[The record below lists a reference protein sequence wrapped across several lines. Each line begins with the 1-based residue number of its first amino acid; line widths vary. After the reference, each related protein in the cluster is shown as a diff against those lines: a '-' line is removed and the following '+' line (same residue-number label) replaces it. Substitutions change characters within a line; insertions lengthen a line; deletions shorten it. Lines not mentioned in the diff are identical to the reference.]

1 LGAKAVN
8 CKAARPLLS
17 AYYDG
22 ELPSEERAMVANHV
36 VDCPICSAELASYQW
51 LSRLAM
57 RLPEPAE
64 APLPW
69 TGLPEEAAGEI
80 APRGTRT
87 TADRATFGW
96 ERWAAVAA
104 TVMVALGALWG
115 ASGLVHSESHG
126 HQSDLSEFLS
136 AMGSDPKSAQ
146 HTLLSRYSGRP
157 VSLDEA
163 SRVLGYRPAAAAGL
177 PGGWEV
183 TEAFLLDMPC
193 CTCAQVIC
201 TNLVGRSVAVFE
213 HEAERAIEFRGK
225 PETECLCH
233 GKPTRLVESDAALA
247 ATWKNGERYVTLVG
261 AQNVDE
267 VNAFVAQLSAQ
278 AMLN

>member
-1 LGAKAVN
+1 MN
-8 CKAARPLLS
+8 CKAAKPLLS

-22 ELPSEERAMVANHV
+22 ELPPEERTKVANHV

-51 LSRLAM
+51 LSGLAM
-57 RLPEPAE
+57 RLPEPTV
-64 APLPW
+64 APVLW
-69 TGLPEEAAGEI
+69 AGVPEEAAGKK
-80 APRGTRT
+80 APRGAKT
-87 TADRATFGW
+87 TAVRADFGW
-96 ERWAAVAA
+96 ERWAAIAA
-104 TVMVALGALWG
+104 TVMVAIGAWWG
-115 ASGLVHSESHG
+115 ASGLVPSGSHA
-126 HQSDLSEFLS
+126 HPSDLTEFLS
-136 AMGSDPKSAQ
+136 VMGSDPKSAQ
-146 HTLLSRYSGRP
+146 QALLNRFGGRL

-183 TEAFLLDMPC
+183 KEAFLLDMPC

-201 TNLVGRSVAVFE
+201 TNLEGRSVAVFE

-247 ATWKNGERYVTLVG
+247 ATWNNGERYVTLVG
-261 AQNVDE
+261 AQNLDE

-278 AMLN
+278 AVPN